1 MLEMSSPISTHL
13 QQGLLI
19 QTGTFFTILIVGNT
33 SLSLVWK
40 ILPRNDRFLYK
51 LKKIYEVGTFL
62 PPPLF
67 SACRIWIRNKSFS
80 VVLKDSFLCT
90 LLLFSSRTSDIIQG
104 LDVLSGAR
112 GLNSQNTFL
121 FIL

>member
-1 MLEMSSPISTHL
+1 MLEMIPPISTHF
-13 QQGLLI
+13 QQALLI

-62 PPPLF
+62 SLF